1 MFKKKYNFHEK
12 MTLHPIMTL
21 LILCGITIV
30 LSGILSFIGAQVT
43 YNKVDANLLEYS
55 PATIQVNS
63 LFSLSGL
70 KYIFTNTVLNFV
82 SFTPLSSL
90 IIILIGFGIMEK
102 SGFLKTA
109 ITLLTKKA
117 KKKTVTFTLVL
128 MCILLSIV
136 GDLSYIVMIPLMAV
150 VFMYGKRNPAIGIIT
165 AFAALTC
172 GSGLSLFLTS
182 IDSTNLSYTLLGART
197 LDPGYNLSTFAFT
210 FIMAAAIVLIAL
222 LITKITEEYTA
233 KRHSK
238 YDFEL
243 NNDEEEEEE
252 VKIGKLEKRG
262 LIFALIASLAYL
274 LIFIY
279 NIIPGLP
286 FSGNLLDYSQTFY
299 IDKLFSYN
307 SFFSNGFVF
316 IVTMLFVILGF
327 FYGIGART
335 IKNNKDFSD
344 ALGHSL
350 DGTGKIL
357 VLIFFAAT
365 FVSIFKQTNIGPY
378 VVAKLGNLIQNG
390 GFNGFI
396 LIASVFIISALSTLL
411 VPSSITKWAIL
422 GGIVVPVCMNA
433 GISPEFTQVIYRF
446 GESMCIGLTPM
457 FAYFVIY
464 LAYLEKYN
472 QKSKPISLFTSL
484 KYQLPYSLLTGLVLV
499 VLIFLWYV
507 IGLPIGFGGVPLL

>member
-1 MFKKKYNFHEK
+1 MFKSKHKFHEK

-21 LILCGITIV
+21 IIMCGIAIL
-30 LSGILSFIGAQVT
+30 LSGVLSFIGAQVT
-43 YNKVDANLLEYS
+43 YNKVDPNLLEYT
-55 PATIQVNS
+55 PTTVQVNS

-70 KYIFTNTVLNFV
+70 KYIFTNTVMNFI

-117 KKKTVTFTLVL
+117 KKKTVTFALVL
-128 MCILLSIV
+128 TCVLLSLV
-136 GDLSYIVMIPLMAV
+136 GDLSYIVMIPFAGVLY
-150 VFMYGKRNPAIGIIT
+150 MYGKRNPAIGIVT

-172 GSGLSLFLTS
+172 GSGLSVFLTS
-182 IDSTNLSYTLLGART
+182 IDSSVLTHTILGAGI
-197 LDPGYNLSTFAFT
+197 LDPGYHLSTFSFM
-210 FIMAAAIVLIAL
+210 FIMIAAIIAISML
-222 LITKITEEYTA
+222 VTKISEEYTA
-233 KRHSK
+233 KKLAK
-238 YDFEL
+238 YEFEVKE
-243 NNDEEEEEE
+243 DEEEFK
-252 VKIGKLEKRG
+252 VGKLEKRG
-262 LIFALIASLAYL
+262 LALALIAGFIYL
-274 LIFIY
+274 IIFIY

-316 IVTMLFVILGF
+316 IITMLFVIFGF
-327 FYGIGART
+327 FYGIGAKT

-365 FVSIFKQTNIGPY
+365 FVSIFKQTNIGTY
-378 VVAKLGNLIQNG
+378 IVASLANFLGNGNFSGFMLI
-390 GFNGFI
+390 F
-396 LIASVFIISALSTLL
+396 LLFIISALSTIFL
-411 VPSSITKWAIL
+411 PSSILKWSIL

-446 GESMCIGLTPM
+446 GECVTIGLTPM

-472 QKSKPISLFTSL
+472 QKSRPVSLFTSL
-484 KYQLPYSLLTGLVLV
+484 KYQLPYSLLTGLVL
-499 VLIFLWYV
+499 LIIIILWYV
-507 IGLPIGFGGVPLL
+507 IGLPIGFGGSPVL

>member
-1 MFKKKYNFHEK
+1 

-21 LILCGITIV
+21 IILCGVTIL
-30 LSGILSFIGAQVT
+30 LSGILSFVGAQVT
-43 YNKVDANLLEYS
+43 YNKVDANLLEYTPS
-55 PATIQVNS
+55 TIQVNS

-117 KKKTVTFTLVL
+117 KKKTVTFFLVL
-128 MCILLSIV
+128 ISILLSLT
-136 GDLSYIVMIPLMAV
+136 GDLSYIVMIPLAGV
-150 VFMYGKRNPAIGIIT
+150 LFNYGKRNPAIGII
-165 AFAALTC
+165 AVFAAMTC
-172 GSGLSLFLTS
+172 GTGLSIFLTS
-182 IDSTNLSYTLLGART
+182 IDSSLLQQTLLGASV
-197 LDPGYNLSTFAFT
+197 LDPNYTSSTFAFV
-210 FIMAAAIVLIAL
+210 FIMLLSIIAVAI

-233 KRHSK
+233 KKHYK
-238 YDFEL
+238 YEFET
-243 NNDEEEEEE
+243 EEEQVSEE
-252 VKIGKLEKRG
+252 VKLTKLEKKG
-262 LIFALIASLAYL
+262 LLFALFAAAIYL

-286 FSGNLLDYSQTFY
+286 FSGNLLDYSQVYY

-316 IVTMLFVILGF
+316 IITMLFVILGF
-327 FYGIGART
+327 FYGIGAKS

-350 DGTGKIL
+350 DGTGKTL

-365 FVSIFKQTNIGPY
+365 FISIFKQTNIGPY
-378 VVAKLGNLIQNG
+378 VVGSLANFISKSGFSGFTLIIAI
-390 GFNGFI
+390 FI
-396 LIASVFIISALSTLL
+396 VSAISTIVL
-411 VPSSITKWAIL
+411 PSSLSKWAIL
-422 GGIVVPVCMNA
+422 AGSIVPVSMGA
-433 GISPEFTQVIYRF
+433 GISPEFAQVIFRY
-446 GESMCIGLTPM
+446 GECMAIGLTPL
-457 FAYFVIY
+457 FAYYVIY

-472 QKSKPISLFTSL
+472 QKSRPLSLFETL
-484 KYQLPYSLLTGLVLV
+484 KYQLPYSLLTGLVLIIII
-499 VLIFLWYV
+499 LIWYV
-507 IGLPIGFGGVPLL
+507 IGLPIGYGVSPIL

>member
-1 MFKKKYNFHEK
+1 MFKNRRKFHEK

-21 LILCGITIV
+21 LFLIGLTILA
-30 LSGILSFIGAQVT
+30 SGILSFIGAQAT
-43 YNKVDANLLEYS
+43 YNKVDPNLLEYT
-55 PATIQVNS
+55 PTTVQVNS

-109 ITLLTKKA
+109 ITSLTKKA
-117 KKKTVTFTLVL
+117 KRRKVTFVLVL
-128 MCILLSIV
+128 SCILLSLV
-136 GDLSYIVMIPLMAV
+136 GDLSYVVMIPFAGVLY
-150 VFMYGKRNPAIGIIT
+150 MYGKRNPAIGIVT

-172 GSGLSLFLTS
+172 GSGLSVFITS
-182 IDSTNLSYTLLGART
+182 IDSAVLSNTLLSAKM
-197 LDPGYNLSTFAFT
+197 LDPGYSLQTFS
-210 FIMAAAIVLIAL
+210 FIYIMSVAIVAIAL
-222 LITKITEEYTA
+222 LITKISEDYTA
-233 KRHSK
+233 KKLAK
-238 YDFEL
+238 YEFEVKE
-243 NNDEEEEEE
+243 DEEEEFK
-252 VKIGKLEKRG
+252 VGRLERRG
-262 LIFALIASLAYL
+262 LIFASVAGILYL
-274 LIFIY
+274 LIFAY

-286 FSGNLLDYSQTFY
+286 FSGKLLDYSQSFY

-316 IVTMLFVILGF
+316 IITMLFVILGL
-327 FYGIGART
+327 FYGLGAKT

-365 FVSIFKQTNIGPY
+365 FVSIFKQTNIGTY
-378 VVAKLGNLIQNG
+378 IVASLGNIINSG
-390 GFNGFI
+390 NFSGFI
-396 LIASVFIISALSTLL
+396 LIFFIFIISAIGTIF
-411 VPSSITKWAIL
+411 VPSSILKWSIL
-422 GGIVVPVCMNA
+422 GGIVVPLGMNA

-446 GESMCIGLTPM
+446 GESMAVGLTPL

-472 QKSKPISLFTSL
+472 QKSRPIGLFASI
-484 KYQLPYSLLTGLVLV
+484 KYQMPYSLLTGLVL
-499 VLIFLWYV
+499 IIIIILWYIV
-507 IGLPIGFGGVPLL
+507 GLPIGVGGTPIL

>member
-1 MFKKKYNFHEK
+1 MFKYRKKFHEK

-21 LILCGITIV
+21 LIFCGITIL
-30 LSGILSFIGAQVT
+30 LSGILSFIGTQVT
-43 YNKVDANLLEYS
+43 YNKVDPNLLEYT
-55 PATIQVNS
+55 PTTVQINS

-102 SGFLKTA
+102 SGFLRTA

-117 KKKTVTFTLVL
+117 KKKTVTFVLVL
-128 MCILLSIV
+128 LCVLLSLV
-136 GDLSYIVMIPLMAV
+136 GDLPYVVMIPLAGV
-150 VFMYGKRNPAIGIIT
+150 LFMYGKRNPSIGIVA
-165 AFAALTC
+165 AFAGLTC

-182 IDSTNLSYTLLGART
+182 IDSAVLSETKLGAMM
-197 LDPGYNLSTFAFT
+197 LDSNYNMSTFAFI
-210 FIMAAAIVLIAL
+210 FIMIVAILAVSFA
-222 LITKITEEYTA
+222 ITQITENYTA
-233 KRHSK
+233 KKLAK
-238 YDFEL
+238 YDFEVKE
-243 NNDEEEEEE
+243 DEEEEFK
-252 VKIGKLEKRG
+252 VGRAEKKG
-262 LIFALIASLAYL
+262 LIFALVAGFIYL
-274 LIFIY
+274 LIFVY

-327 FYGIGART
+327 FYGIGAKT

-365 FVSIFKQTNIGPY
+365 FVSIFKQTNIGVY
-378 VVAKLGNLIQNG
+378 IMGCFANFISNG
-390 GFNGFI
+390 HFSGFMLMFI
-396 LIASVFIISALSTLL
+396 LFFVGALGTLVL
-411 VPSSITKWAIL
+411 PSSISKWAIL
-422 GGIVVPVCMNA
+422 GGVAIPLCMNA
-433 GISPEFTQVIYRF
+433 GISPEFAQVIYRF
-446 GESMCIGLTPM
+446 GECATLGLTPL
-457 FAYFVIY
+457 FAYYVIY

-472 QKSKPISLFTSL
+472 QKSRPVSLLTTL
-484 KYQLPYSLLTGLVLV
+484 KYQLPYSLMTALVLLIIIV
-499 VLIFLWYV
+499 VWYI
-507 IGLPIGFGGVPLL
+507 IGVPIGIGAHPVI

>member
-1 MFKKKYNFHEK
+1 MFKKKFSFREK

-21 LILCGITIV
+21 IILCGVTIL
-30 LSGILSFIGAQVT
+30 LSGILSFVGAQVT
-43 YNKVDANLLEYS
+43 YNKVDANLLEYTPS
-55 PATIQVNS
+55 TIQVNS

-70 KYIFTNTVLNFV
+70 KYIFTNTVLNFI

-102 SGFLKTA
+102 SGFLKTT

-117 KKKTVTFTLVL
+117 KKRTVTFTLVL
-128 MCILLSIV
+128 ISILLSLT
-136 GDLSYIVMIPLMAV
+136 GDLSFIVMIPLAGV
-150 VFMYGKRNPAIGIIT
+150 LFNYGKRNPAIGII
-165 AFAALTC
+165 AVFAAMTC
-172 GSGLSLFLTS
+172 GTGLSIFLTS
-182 IDSTNLSYTLLGART
+182 IDSSLLSQTLLGASV
-197 LDPGYNLSTFAFT
+197 LDPNYSASTFSFI
-210 FIMAAAIVLIAL
+210 FIMIASIIAVSI

-233 KRHSK
+233 KKHYK
-238 YDFEL
+238 YEFETL
-243 NNDEEEEEE
+243 EDEEEEL
-252 VKIGKLEKRG
+252 KITSKEKKG
-262 LIFALIASLAYL
+262 LIFALVAAAIYL

-286 FSGNLLDYSQTFY
+286 FSGNLLDYSQVHY

-316 IVTMLFVILGF
+316 IITMLFVILGF
-327 FYGIGART
+327 FYGIGAKT

-344 ALGHSL
+344 ALGHTL

-378 VVAKLGNLIQNG
+378 IVANLANFISKS
-390 GFNGFI
+390 GFSGFTLLFAI
-396 LIASVFIISALSTLL
+396 FIVSALSTIVL
-411 VPSSITKWAIL
+411 PSSLSKWAIL
-422 GGIVVPVCMNA
+422 SGSVVPVAMSA
-433 GISPEFTQVIYRF
+433 GISPEFSQIIFRY
-446 GESMCIGLTPM
+446 GECMTIGLTPL

-472 QKSKPISLFTSL
+472 QKSRPLSLFETL
-484 KYQLPYSLLTGLVLV
+484 KYQIPYSLLTGLVL
-499 VLIFLWYV
+499 LIIIIVWYI
-507 IGLPIGFGGVPLL
+507 IGLPIGFGASPVL